1 MKDNSKILLALM
13 AGAAVGAIAA
23 ILLAPDEGKNS
34 RKKIGKWADDVYT
47 NSKEKI
53 SEIKN
58 GKKDMYE
65 GADLGI

>member
-1 MKDNSKILLALM
+1 M
-13 AGAAVGAIAA
+13 GAIAA
-23 ILLAPDEGKNS
+23 ILLAPDEGKKS

-47 NSKEKI
+47 NSKERI